1 MQANVNKYMSSA
13 VVTVFFFFFFLQRH
27 TGASFPALF
36 VSVFGQKDVPST
48 LG

>member
-13 VVTVFFFFFFLQRH
+13 VVPVFFFCLQRH

-36 VSVFGQKDVPST
+36 VSAFGQKDGPST